1 LVEGKVSGMRPGVNP
16 VREAVDVHNE
26 GLDPCDAAR
35 PPAIWWTTAHNEAR
49 QAVSEPLPQ

>member
-1 LVEGKVSGMRPGVNP
+1 MRPGVNP
-16 VREAVDVHNE
+16 VREAVDVQTA